1 MNKLFGFAE
10 ESNIVIEYCR
20 LLKNGSMSI
29 QGDDG
34 DFVLMDYSL
43 IESGANE
50 KVHLAH
56 ELGHCATGSF
66 YNPYTTLNNRKKHE
80 NKADKW
86 AIEQLISAEALDAA
100 VADGHTE
107 IYDLAEYFG
116 VTEDF
121 MRKAVCWYT
130 KGNLA
135 VELYF

>member
-1 MNKLFGFAE
+1 
-10 ESNIVIEYCR
+10 
-20 LLKNGSMSI
+20 MSI